1 MSLQAVLGAGLDAL
15 GLVIAPS
22 RQELLLT
29 YVKLITKW
37 NAVYNL
43 SAIRNEPEM
52 LTHHVLDALAIVPHL
67 PAGQL
72 LDVGSGA
79 GLPGIPIA
87 IADADR
93 SVALLDSNRKKAAF
107 LQQAV
112 IELGLKNATVHAAR
126 AETWRPDQA
135 FDVITSRAFAELAE
149 FVSRTEHLL
158 AKSGVFAAMKG
169 AHARAEI
176 ERLPKGFKVRSI
188 ERLTVPGV
196 NAERHLVLVERTSS

>member
-1 MSLQAVLGAGLDAL
+1 MSLQAVLGAGLEAL

-22 RQELLLT
+22 RQELLRT

-52 LTHHVLDALAIVPHL
+52 LTHHVLDALAIVPYL

-87 IADADR
+87 IAEADR
-93 SVALLDSNRKKAAF
+93 SVALLDSNSKKVAF

-149 FVSRTEHLL
+149 FVSCTQHLL
-158 AKSGVFAAMKG
+158 AESGVFAAMKG

-196 NAERHLVLVERTSS
+196 NAERHLVLVERASS

>member
-1 MSLQAVLGAGLDAL
+1 MSLQAALEAGLEAL

-52 LTHHVLDALAIVPHL
+52 LSHHVLDALAIVPYL
-67 PAGQL
+67 PAGRL

-79 GLPGIPIA
+79 GLPGIPVA

-149 FVSRTEHLL
+149 FVSRTQHLL
-158 AKSGVFAAMKG
+158 AESGVFAAMKG
-169 AHARAEI
+169 ANARAEI

-188 ERLTVPGV
+188 ERLAVPGV
-196 NAERHLVLVERTSS
+196 NAERHLVLVERASS